1 VNYGFRHGEVSQLPP
16 VIDFMKRLFDIAL
29 AVWLLAVFS
38 IPMAIILEG
47 LPNPS
52 NCAMSAPKSHLT

>member
-1 VNYGFRHGEVSQLPP
+1 
-16 VIDFMKRLFDIAL
+16 MKRLFDIVL

-38 IPMAIILEG
+38 IPMTIILEG